1 MSFVAKFNVDNDIVI
16 VNKAKFN
23 VDDDAVSID
32 ETILML

>member
-23 VDDDAVSID
+23 VDDNAVSID